1 MARFPTR
8 EADIKALAQK
18 MIAGLE
24 GNPDFPNPPVSPA
37 ELQNLLNTVN
47 AQEDA
52 QLATQAAAQQAT
64 EVKQG
69 GVDAMTAAVKKNL
82 HYCEDEVGGND
93 AKLAAI
99 GWSGKAEPTPL
110 QAPGQPRSLE
120 VAKQGAG
127 WVVLDWKKPADG
139 GKAAFFRVE
148 RRELP
153 SGEWATASTALEF
166 EITLDDQKH
175 GKEWEYRIIA
185 VNKAGESVPSN
196 TVSAVL

>member
-8 EADIKALAQK
+8 ETEIKALAQK

-24 GNPDFPNPPVSPA
+24 GNADFPDPPVSPA
-37 ELQNLLNTVN
+37 ELQNLLNTFT
-47 AQEDA
+47 AQEDE
-52 QLATQAAAQQAT
+52 QVATQAAAQQAT
-64 EVKQG
+64 ETKQG
-69 GVDAMTAAVKKNL
+69 GLDAMTAALKKNL
-82 HYCEDEVGGND
+82 HYCEDTSSSND

-120 VAKQGAG
+120 IAKQGAG
-127 WVVLDWKKPADG
+127 WLVLDWKKSADG

-148 RRELP
+148 RRKLP
-153 SGEWATASTALEF
+153 GGEWAMASTSLEF
-166 EITLDDQKH
+166 EITLNDQEH
-175 GKEWEYRIIA
+175 GKEWEYRVIA

-196 TVSAVL
+196 SVAAVL